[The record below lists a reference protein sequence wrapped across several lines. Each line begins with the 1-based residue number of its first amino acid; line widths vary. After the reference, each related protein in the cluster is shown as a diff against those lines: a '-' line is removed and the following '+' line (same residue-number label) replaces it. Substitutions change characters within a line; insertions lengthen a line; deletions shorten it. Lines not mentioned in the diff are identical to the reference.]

1 MTKNAKNLTSK
12 QNYIYDELVI
22 VENNLFDS
30 QMYAE
35 VIRQYDEV
43 SDLINLDSNIR
54 ERLKLPQRSLVVT
67 FPFRRDDYDEVETVM
82 GYRVQH
88 VLSMGPTK
96 GGIRYAPDVNLG
108 EVTALAILM
117 SWKSAI
123 VGLPY
128 GGAKGGVAIDPT
140 PLSRSEKQRVTRRYT
155 AELLPIIG
163 VDKDIPAP
171 DLGTDEQTMAWI
183 MDTYSN
189 FVGSPQ
195 PGIVTGKPASLGGSI
210 TRRESTGRGAVAIG
224 VAAMDKLNLK
234 YSESTIAIQGFGNVG
249 MYAALDSYER
259 GAKVI
264 AVSDIGGAIYNPKGI
279 NIPELF
285 KHMAKNVSV
294 NNFEGAEPYS
304 ESLLEINCDV
314 LIPAAVG
321 GVITSSNANDIKAK
335 VIIEGANSPTTL
347 NADKILNDSD
357 ILLVPDILANAG
369 GITASYFEWVQ
380 NTQNYL
386 WKESELHE
394 KLMDVLITAFEE
406 VWKISE
412 KQNCDLRTAAL
423 IKGIKRVA
431 AAKLTRGLFP

>member
-1 MTKNAKNLTSK
+1 M
-12 QNYIYDELVI
+12 I
-22 VENNLFDS
+22 VEKNLFDS
-30 QMYAE
+30 HMYKE
-35 VIRQYDEV
+35 VIKQYDEV

-54 ERLKLPQRSLVVT
+54 ERLKLPQRSLVVS
-67 FPFRRDDYDEVETVM
+67 FPFRRDEYDEVETVM

-128 GGAKGGVAIDPT
+128 GGAKGGVAIDPN
-140 PLSRSEKQRVTRRYT
+140 PLTRSEKQRVTRRYT

-189 FVGSPQ
+189 FIGSPQ
-195 PGIVTGKPASLGGSI
+195 PGIVTGKPVSIGGSI
-210 TRRESTGRGAVAIG
+210 TRRESTGRGAVA
-224 VAAMDKLNLK
+224 VAQAAMEKIGKELK
-234 YSESTIAIQGFGNVG
+234 DSEVVVQGFGNVG
-249 MYAALDSYER
+249 RYAALDCYER

-264 AVSDIGGAIYNPKGI
+264 AVNDLGGAVINKKGL

-285 KHMAKNVSV
+285 KHIAKTNTVKGFS
-294 NNFEGAEPYS
+294 GGEPYD
-304 ESLLEINCDV
+304 EPILELECNV
-314 LIPAAVG
+314 LIPAAIG
-321 GVITSSNANDIKAK
+321 GVITSDNAEKIKAN

-347 NADKILNDSD
+347 NADKILRENGTF
-357 ILLVPDILANAG
+357 IIPDILANAG

-386 WKESELHE
+386 WKEKELHE
-394 KLMDVLITAFEE
+394 KLIDVMITAFEE
-406 VWKISE
+406 IWIISQ
-412 KQNCDLRTAAL
+412 KQNCDLR
-423 IKGIKRVA
+423 
-431 AAKLTRGLFP
+431 

>member
-1 MTKNAKNLTSK
+1 
-12 QNYIYDELVI
+12 
-22 VENNLFDS
+22 
-30 QMYAE
+30 MYKE
-35 VIRQYDEV
+35 VIKQYESV
-43 SDLINLDSNIR
+43 ADLIDLDPNIR

-67 FPFRRDDYDEVETVM
+67 FPFRRDEYVEVETVV

-128 GGAKGGVAIDPT
+128 GGAKGGVAIDPN
-140 PLSRSEKQRVTRRYT
+140 PLTRAEKQRVTRRYT
-155 AELLPIIG
+155 AELIPIIG
-163 VDKDIPAP
+163 VNKDIPAP

-189 FVGSPQ
+189 FVGYAT
-195 PGIVTGKPASLGGSI
+195 PGIVTGKPVSLGGSV
-210 TRRESTGRGAVAIG
+210 TRKESTGRGAVAVG
-224 VAAMDKLNLK
+224 VAAMEKIGKKIQNSK
-234 YSESTIAIQGFGNVG
+234 VAIQGFGNVG
-249 MYAALDSYER
+249 RYAALAAYEM

-264 AVSDIGGAIYNPKGI
+264 AVGDIDGSIINIKGI

-285 KHMAKNVSV
+285 KYTAHNLSV
-294 NNFEGAEPYS
+294 KGFPGADQLD
-304 ESLLEINCDV
+304 ESVLEVDCDI
-314 LIPAAVG
+314 LIPAAIG
-321 GVITSSNANDIKAK
+321 GVITSSNAQKIKAK
-335 VIIEGANSPTTL
+335 VLIEGANSPTTV
-347 NADKILNDSD
+347 NADKILRDNNVL
-357 ILLVPDILANAG
+357 IVPDILANAG

-386 WKESELHE
+386 WKEAELYE
-394 KLMDVLITAFEE
+394 KLIDVMLTAFEE
-406 VWKISE
+406 IWTISE

-423 IKGIKRVA
+423 IKGVKRVA

>member
-1 MTKNAKNLTSK
+1 M
-12 QNYIYDELVI
+12 I

-30 QMYAE
+30 QMYKE
-35 VIRQYDEV
+35 VIKQYEGV
-43 SDLINLDSNIR
+43 ADLINLDPNIR

-67 FPFRRDDYDEVETVM
+67 FPFRRDEYDEVETVV

-96 GGIRYAPDVNLG
+96 GGIRYSPDVNLG

-128 GGAKGGVAIDPT
+128 GGAKGGVAIDPN
-140 PLSRSEKQRVTRRYT
+140 PLTRAEKQRVTRRYT
-155 AELLPIIG
+155 AELIPIIG
-163 VDKDIPAP
+163 VNKDIPAP

-189 FVGSPQ
+189 FVGYAT
-195 PGIVTGKPASLGGSI
+195 PGIVTGKPASIGGSV
-210 TRRESTGRGAVAIG
+210 TRKESTGRGAVAVG
-224 VAAMDKLNLK
+224 VAAMEKIGK
-234 YSESTIAIQGFGNVG
+234 TIKNSKVVIQGFGNVG
-249 MYAALDSYER
+249 RYAAMAAYEQ

-264 AVSDIGGAIYNPKGI
+264 AVNDVDGSIINEKGI

-285 KHMAKNVSV
+285 KYTSNNVSV
-294 NNFEGAEPYS
+294 NGFPGAEKLN
-304 ESLLEINCDV
+304 ESILEIDCDV

-321 GVITSSNANDIKAK
+321 GVITSSNASKIKAK
-335 VIIEGANSPTTL
+335 VLIEGANSPTTL
-347 NADKILNDSD
+347 NADKILRENGVL
-357 ILLVPDILANAG
+357 IIPDILANAG

-386 WKESELHE
+386 WKEAELYE
-394 KLMDVLITAFEE
+394 KLIDVMLTAFEE
-406 VWKISE
+406 IWTISE

>member
-1 MTKNAKNLTSK
+1 
-12 QNYIYDELVI
+12 VI

-30 QMYAE
+30 QMYKE
-35 VIRQYDEV
+35 VIKQYEGV
-43 SDLINLDSNIR
+43 ADLINLDPNIR

-67 FPFRRDDYDEVETVM
+67 FPFRRDEYDEVETVV

-96 GGIRYAPDVNLG
+96 GGIRYSPDVNLG

-128 GGAKGGVAIDPT
+128 GGAKGGVAIDPN
-140 PLSRSEKQRVTRRYT
+140 PLTRAEKQRVTRRYT
-155 AELLPIIG
+155 AELIPIIG
-163 VDKDIPAP
+163 VNKDIPAP

-189 FVGSPQ
+189 FVGYAT
-195 PGIVTGKPASLGGSI
+195 PGIVTGKPASIGGSV
-210 TRRESTGRGAVAIG
+210 TRKESTGRGAVAVG
-224 VAAMDKLNLK
+224 VAAMEKIGK
-234 YSESTIAIQGFGNVG
+234 TIKNSKVVVQGFGNVG
-249 MYAALDSYER
+249 RYAAMAAYEQ

-264 AVSDIGGAIYNPKGI
+264 AVNDVDGSIINEKGI

-285 KHMAKNVSV
+285 KYTSNNVSV
-294 NNFEGAEPYS
+294 NGFPGAEKLN
-304 ESLLEINCDV
+304 ESILEIDCDV

-321 GVITSSNANDIKAK
+321 GVITSSNASKIKAK
-335 VIIEGANSPTTL
+335 VLIEGANSPTTL
-347 NADKILNDSD
+347 NADKILRENGVL
-357 ILLVPDILANAG
+357 IIPDILANAG

-386 WKESELHE
+386 WKEAELYE
-394 KLMDVLITAFEE
+394 KLIDVMLTAFEE
-406 VWKISE
+406 IWTISE